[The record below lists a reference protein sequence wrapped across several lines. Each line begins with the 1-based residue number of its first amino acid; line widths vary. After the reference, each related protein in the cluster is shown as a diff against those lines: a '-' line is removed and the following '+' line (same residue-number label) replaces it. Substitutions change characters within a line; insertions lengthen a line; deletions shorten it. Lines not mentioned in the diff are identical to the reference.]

1 MMAIAM
7 QRRMRELEQEWR
19 GRGLQQP
26 FRIRIGITTGFCTV
40 GNFGSRD
47 RMDYTIIGNEVNLA
61 ARLQS
66 AAEPGGILLSHET
79 NALVQDMVLTEEYP
93 PMTVKGFLR
102 PIKTYKLLGT
112 YQELV
117 DEGRVVLQER
127 EGLRVL
133 VDLTKQVSSEAIAV
147 LEEVLAELKKRNAQ
161 ARGDK
166 PHS

>member
-1 MMAIAM
+1 
-7 QRRMRELEQEWR
+7 
-19 GRGLQQP
+19 
-26 FRIRIGITTGFCTV
+26 
-40 GNFGSRD
+40 
-47 RMDYTIIGNEVNLA
+47 
-61 ARLQS
+61 
-66 AAEPGGILLSHET
+66 
-79 NALVQDMVLTEEYP
+79 
-93 PMTVKGFLR
+93 MTVKGFLR

-161 ARGDK
+161 AAESK
-166 PHS
+166 PRS